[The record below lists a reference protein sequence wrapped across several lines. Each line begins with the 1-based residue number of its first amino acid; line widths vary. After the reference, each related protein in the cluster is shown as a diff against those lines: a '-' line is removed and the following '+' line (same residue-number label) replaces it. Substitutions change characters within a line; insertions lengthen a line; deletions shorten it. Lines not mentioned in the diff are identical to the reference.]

1 VHPRNLKCSLQEK
14 AAKWH
19 ENREID
25 GLTTNGVLVMHPRGS
40 FCGGGAK
47 CGLWREV
54 SVGGG
59 VYSIRGP
66 RSAQR
71 KGEVVSVN
79 TVLEKCEHSPVFL
92 KTYSDNFSQRTP
104 RPLMW
109 SFPFWFSDW
118 NVLLISHFSHQFW
131 ISLPNYPHSVFFF
144 SVLVTSI
151 QGHLFFSSLPWS
163 LMMTPGFAPT

>member
-1 VHPRNLKCSLQEK
+1 MYSSHTTDGRTVKCDPRDLKCSLQEK

-19 ENREID
+19 ENGEID

-40 FCGGGAK
+40 FCGGEAK

-59 VYSIRGP
+59 VYSVRGP

-79 TVLEKCEHSPVFL
+79 TVLEKCELPLVLL
-92 KTYSDNFSQRTP
+92 KTYYVTSFQRTP
-104 RPLMW
+104 RSLKW
-109 SFPFWFSDW
+109 SFPF
-118 NVLLISHFSHQFW
+118 
-131 ISLPNYPHSVFFF
+131 
-144 SVLVTSI
+144 
-151 QGHLFFSSLPWS
+151 
-163 LMMTPGFAPT
+163 